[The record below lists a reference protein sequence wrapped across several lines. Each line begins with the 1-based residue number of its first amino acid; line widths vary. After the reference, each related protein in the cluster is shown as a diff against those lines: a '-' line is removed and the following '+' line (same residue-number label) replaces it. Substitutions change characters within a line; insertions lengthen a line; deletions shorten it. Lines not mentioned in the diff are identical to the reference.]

1 MFEAIKV
8 VVGIVSFFLVW
19 RTIRNNCNKY
29 LAFAIAAIWL
39 RFSLSA
45 FPSITYPPLVAGF
58 SLNAIGSIGVV
69 SLGLLVI
76 PFSLFKLKK
85 LLPFYVLFF
94 AILISGII
102 NMKVGGTINLLVKW
116 CYFLVL
122 MLAVFLSVHYYG
134 KNETLKKLL
143 VAFTMPVALQ
153 VLSILL
159 GHTKATE
166 ADGSTSFIGGYNH
179 ESAFSMVI
187 VAYVFLLGMIE
198 RGTLRMHTTLFTVA
212 LILLVLVNYRTS
224 ILTVLPI
231 AAIFYF
237 TQAEQKIKPSQKPA
251 VMTVITLFLAVV
263 LVMLSFS
270 MRERFTDI
278 GSLIANL
285 DVVLKA
291 PEYLSQTERRLMSS
305 RVYIWSQYIDGYRN
319 AGVIR
324 HIFGFGAES
333 WRDAFN
339 LYAHN
344 TFISYLYEFGVV
356 GFTSLI
362 SLCIIIL
369 GNAFRIVNKAASRT
383 LLFTFI
389 GFLAMNL
396 ATMPLWNIEGLIF
409 FAIFSALLSAE
420 NSKARS
426 DVKNRSAEIINYA
439 N

>member
-1 MFEAIKV
+1 
-8 VVGIVSFFLVW
+8 
-19 RTIRNNCNKY
+19 
-29 LAFAIAAIWL
+29 
-39 RFSLSA
+39 
-45 FPSITYPPLVAGF
+45 
-58 SLNAIGSIGVV
+58 
-69 SLGLLVI
+69 
-76 PFSLFKLKK
+76 
-85 LLPFYVLFF
+85 
-94 AILISGII
+94 
-102 NMKVGGTINLLVKW
+102 
-116 CYFLVL
+116 
-122 MLAVFLSVHYYG
+122 
-134 KNETLKKLL
+134 
-143 VAFTMPVALQ
+143 MPVALQ

-291 PEYLSQTERRLMSS
+291 PEYLSQTERSLMSS

-426 DVKNRSAEIINYA
+426 DVKNRSAETINYA